1 MALELRQNLR
11 LTQQLIM
18 TPQLQQAIKLLQ
30 LSRLELV
37 DTIRQ
42 EMEENPFLDEEVP
55 DTDMDTEVSGEF
67 EEPEGPEPLEGI
79 DATEGTDREN
89 ALQNLERPGELT
101 GEGDGKDEFDWNSY
115 LEDYGPV
122 GANYDHRD
130 SENPSWDNVL
140 TSLPSLS
147 DHLTWQL
154 KLSRLTADEMRV
166 GEQIIGNLDP
176 NGYLAVTLEE
186 LAELLSLDVPFIE
199 TVLRKIQEFDPP
211 GIAARNL
218 QECLLIQAKVVDPS
232 NQALEAIIRD
242 HLKDLEKKNYVN
254 ITRKLKIPL
263 AEVLRLVGM
272 ISSMDPKPGSVFN
285 QERVQ
290 PIVPDVYVVKQGSD
304 YKVVLNED
312 GMPRLR
318 INNLY
323 KEVMGGLK
331 KGAKAEE
338 GKQYVRERVQSATWL
353 IKSIEQR
360 QKTVE
365 KVAQSIVEY
374 QRDFFDRG
382 INYLKPLVLKQV
394 ADDVEMHESTISR
407 VSTNKYMLTPRGIF
421 ELKYFFSS
429 SIQTVNGEDIASKS
443 VKEKIRKI
451 ISEEDGQKPLS
462 DQDIV
467 KRLKAAGITIARRTV
482 AKYREMLGILPS
494 SRRKKVILPS

>member
-1 MALELRQNLR
+1 
-11 LTQQLIM
+11 
-18 TPQLQQAIKLLQ
+18 
-30 LSRLELV
+30 
-37 DTIRQ
+37 
-42 EMEENPFLDEEVP
+42 
-55 DTDMDTEVSGEF
+55 F

-79 DATEGTDREN
+79 DATEGTDRET